1 VTATLHALGC
11 GRAAGTYY
19 TDDPNREACPRSRD
33 NYYTRD
39 GGGTWWT
46 TGNSIVRN
54 GAPVDKN
61 TFRDLCAGLD
71 PRTGKGLVRGA
82 GERHRAGWDITFS
95 TPKSFGILWAAGTAE
110 QRATLERIQNDA
122 VDQALQFI
130 IDEGLVEVRLGAGG
144 RVREAPADILVAKF
158 PHFTSREGDPACHVH
173 SVLLNVARSGT
184 AKKHL
189 TVEPRK
195 AYGWQLVLGS
205 AFRTAL
211 SEKLVDL
218 GFSVRP
224 AGRDQFEIAGIP
236 EKMIEHFSKRAQQIK
251 ARAGLDATAAQKEV
265 AALATRRDKGSVPT
279 GAELENRWKKELSAF
294 EIDPWAVVLE
304 AGKAP
309 YREQTTEIDYE
320 LNPPEIA
327 GNTCVALAASIILR
341 TESVLTR
348 KGLLH
353 RAFVEASMKGCSI
366 PSVYAEISNLE
377 TAGKLV
383 RLDQFQPGQYWTTAA
398 IAAEEAKLLRLV
410 QERER
415 GSWFRPEAVEASLQV
430 APYLSDEQR
439 RAVRD
444 VTSGDATCILEA
456 GAGTGKTT
464 LTRVLIDAARR
475 SGLQKIICLAPSW
488 VAADEISRSA
498 GIDAMAIARFR
509 HELGTGQRAAPG
521 SDTLIVVDEAGM
533 VGVQDMAAIFE
544 IATIQTA
551 AGVHTGG
558 RLPACSPILLF
569 CDRRQLASVAGGS
582 ALKAVSEIIERKA
595 TLTGVRRQTVDWQR
609 VASVVMAQGDSEAG
623 LRAYAEYG
631 RIDLVAGREAAQAHT
646 IRAWRE
652 LRQFYGDDVLVVTP
666 RNRDAVALNLLA
678 RDVLRSEGLIRG
690 SDIQLLAVDRDGDK
704 AVLPLAIGDRIRF
717 GETLHQYK
725 IRNGTR
731 GRIEG
736 YAKGSGGS
744 FRLAIRLE
752 DGRLIEDVWSGFVQ
766 KQRRRHAGIP
776 KIVHSVAGSVYSVQ
790 GRTSLA
796 TVHHIAGATDA
807 RETYVSLTRHR
818 HDVRVVV
825 ESERLE
831 SACRAR
837 QEDPRMAPTRSLLLE
852 RLFKEARQYHE
863 KANVVDHVEDRM
875 RFIATGQIELPRRQ
889 ERPSVG
895 MAAEAAR
902 RVELA
907 AQYIG
912 VQGRG
917 VTTQLRHLAMSV
929 LSDRRIPEGVKVI
942 IEKVRSWM
950 HSRSTAKFHTQQ
962 QSCAHEYGR

>member
-205 AFRTAL
+205 AFRAAL
-211 SEKLVDL
+211 SKHLVADL
-218 GFSVRP
+218 GFSLRP

-236 EKMIEHFSKRAQQIK
+236 EEMIENFSKRARQIK
-251 ARAGLDATAAQKEV
+251 ARSGPDASAAQKEV
-265 AALATRRDKGSVPT
+265 AALATRRDKASVPT
-279 GAELENRWKKELSAF
+279 GAELEKRWYKELAAF
-294 EIDPWAVVLE
+294 EIDPWNAALE
-304 AGKAP
+304 AGKNP
-309 YREQTTEIDYE
+309 RRQQTTEIDYD

-327 GNTCVALAASIILR
+327 GNTSVALAASTILR

-353 RAFVEASMKGCSI
+353 RSFVEASLQGQAIKT
-366 PSVYAEISNLE
+366 VYGEISDLE
-377 TAGKLV
+377 AAGKLV
-383 RLDQFQPGQYWTTAA
+383 RLDQHKAGQHWTTAA
-398 IAAEEAKLLRLV
+398 IAEEEATLLRLV
-410 QERER
+410 QERPR
-415 GSWFRPEAVEASLQV
+415 GSWFCPEAVEAVLQ
-430 APYLSDEQR
+430 AASYLSDEQR
-439 RAVRD
+439 AAIRHA
-444 VTSGDATCILEA
+444 TSSEPTCILEA

-464 LTRVLIDAARR
+464 LIRGVVDIARK
-475 SGLQKIICLAPSW
+475 SGVRTIIGLAPSH
-488 VAADEISRSA
+488 VAADELARSA
-498 GIDAMAIARFR
+498 GIDAMVIARFR
-509 HELGTGQRAAPG
+509 HEVATGQRSAP
-521 SDTLIVVDEAGM
+521 DANTLIIIDEAGM
-533 VGVQDMAAIFE
+533 VGVRDMAAMFKA
-544 IATIQTA
+544 ATIRTA
-551 AGVHTGG
+551 AGA
-558 RLPACSPILLF
+558 LACSPKMLLSG
-569 CDRRQLASVAGGS
+569 DRRQLASVAGGS
-582 ALKAVSEIIERKA
+582 ALKAVADIIERKA

-609 VASVVMAQGDSEAG
+609 AASVAMAQGDSEAG

-631 RIDLVAGREAAQAHT
+631 RIDLVAGREAAQART
-646 IRAWRE
+646 IKAWRD
-652 LRQFYGDDVLVVTP
+652 LRQSYGDDVLVVTR
-666 RNRDAVALNLLA
+666 RNCDAVALNLLA
-678 RDVLRSEGLIRG
+678 REVLRSEGIIRG

-736 YAKGSGGS
+736 YAKRSDGS
-744 FRLAIRLE
+744 FRLTVRLE
-752 DGRLIEDVWSGFVQ
+752 DGRLIEDAWSGFAQ
-766 KQRRRHAGIP
+766 KRRCRHAGRP
-776 KIVHSVAGSVYSVQ
+776 KIVHAVAGSVYSVQ
-790 GRTSLA
+790 GRTSFA
-796 TVHHIAGATDA
+796 TVHHIASATDA
-807 RETYVSLTRHR
+807 RESYVALTRHR
-818 HDVRVVV
+818 HDVRITV
-825 ESERLE
+825 ESDRLV

-837 QEDPRMAPTRSLLLE
+837 QEDPRMAPNQPLLLE
-852 RLFKEARQYHE
+852 RLFHEARRYHE

-875 RFIATGQIELPRRQ
+875 RFIVTGQVELPRPQGRINIG
-889 ERPSVG
+889 V
-895 MAAEAAR
+895 AAEAAR

-907 AQYIG
+907 GQYIG
-912 VQGRG
+912 EQGRG
-917 VTTQLRHLAMSV
+917 FTARMHQLAMSV
-929 LSDRRIPEGVKVI
+929 LLDRRMPEGVKVI